1 MKKKDHLPRYG
12 VGPFYVIGIVILTVL
27 GLTLAK
33 HPILASGRVAFL
45 DPLWLVLGLVCIG
58 FGIFVWCAAF
68 FWNKIGDNIRS
79 NQLVT
84 TGIYAHVR
92 NPIYSGIAI
101 TLTGVLLLSGNLWM
115 LLLPPVFWVS
125 LTILMIHTEEKWLK
139 NLYGAEY
146 EDYCKKVNRCIPWF

>member
-1 MKKKDHLPRYG
+1 M
-12 VGPFYVIGIVILTVL
+12 
-27 GLTLAK
+27 
-33 HPILASGRVAFL
+33 AFL

-58 FGIFVWCAAF
+58 FGIFVWCAPF
-68 FWNKIGDNIRS
+68 FWNRIGDNIRS